1 MNILADALLP
11 GLDSA
16 FPPPFTVTLYH
27 KADEIPELL
36 HHKDVLLCRSTL
48 KINGDLLKTIK

>member
-36 HHKDVLLCRSTL
+36 HHKDVLLCRST
-48 KINGDLLKTIK
+48 